1 MSRLV
6 ITKDIVMRYN
16 LVLEW
21 LEKAKE
27 LQPGEEYHYAV
38 ANHEEQLRLAR
49 EVRRELKKYASINP
63 VEASKFQVLMKY
75 RDKHHFVYLRKIGG
89 TPLVAFKKDTHGNI
103 SRVSIELKD
112 RTKRIFK
119 MMLEDNLSEEDMVRA
134 LGRELTDD
142 ERRKVDGRDDKRSQS

>member
-1 MSRLV
+1 M
-6 ITKDIVMRYN
+6 KHN

-38 ANHEEQLRLAR
+38 PNYEEQLRLAR
-49 EVRRELKKYASINP
+49 DLRRELKHFAEINP
-63 VEASKFQVLMKY
+63 VEASKFQVLKKY

-89 TPLVAFKKDTHGNI
+89 TPLIAFKKDLHGKI

-119 MMLEDNLSEEDMVRA
+119 MMLEDNLSEENMVRS
-134 LGRELTDD
+134 LGRELTDE
-142 ERRKVDGRDDKRSQS
+142 ERRLVNARDEKKPR